1 MKKFLNNPRYF
12 VEECLEGIL
21 TVHGEFY
28 RTQPGN
34 PKAMVLR
41 HFPAQNRV
49 SIVTG
54 GGMGH
59 LPLFLGY
66 IGDGLCAGA
75 AIGNVFSTPGC
86 DSISWVTE
94 QVPHERG
101 ILYIIGNY
109 VGDIMNFELAASLAR
124 EQGIETRML
133 IVTDDIATAPRTEM
147 HSRRCISG
155 IALVYKVAGAAAA
168 MGLSLDEVAAAAE
181 YANSQLGSIGV
192 ALTPCQLPDTQTPIF
207 SIGENEMEIGV
218 GIHGEPGVRRS
229 KVRRSCE
236 IAEYMLDRVQEDLSL
251 KSGDRIALMVNGLG
265 ATAQEELFI
274 LYRDLHRL
282 CEQRK
287 ISIDLRYIGNYATT
301 FGMNGAS
308 LSVMKLDEHLYSLLK
323 MPSYSPLVRY

>member
-1 MKKFLNNPRYF
+1 MKKFLNNPRHF
-12 VEECLEGIL
+12 VEDCLEGIL
-21 TVHGEFY
+21 AAHGDFY

-41 HFPAQNRV
+41 HFPAQDRV

-66 IGDGLCAGA
+66 LGEGLCAGA
-75 AIGNVFSTPGC
+75 AIGNVFSTPGY
-86 DSISWVTE
+86 DSVSWVTE

-109 VGDIMNFELAASLAR
+109 VGDIMNFELAASCAR
-124 EQGIETRML
+124 ERGISTRTV
-133 IVTDDIATAPRTEM
+133 IVTDDIATAPKTEM
-147 HSRRCISG
+147 DSRRCISG
-155 IALVYKVAGAAAA
+155 IALVYKIAGAAAA
-168 MGLSLDEVAAAAE
+168 MGLSLDEVAALAE

-207 SIGENEMEIGV
+207 SIGENEIEIGV
-218 GIHGEPGVRRS
+218 GIHGEPGVRRT
-229 KVRRSCE
+229 KMRRSQE
-236 IAEYMLDRVQEDLSL
+236 IAEYMFRHVQEDLGL
-251 KSGDRIALMVNGLG
+251 KSGDEIALMVNGLG

-274 LYRDLHRL
+274 LYRDLYQL
-282 CEQRK
+282 CEKQNIAVK
-287 ISIDLRYIGNYATT
+287 SRYIGNYVTT

-308 LSVMKLDEHLYSLLK
+308 LSVMKLDAQLFSLLNA
-323 MPSYSPLVRY
+323 PSYSPLVRF